1 MFRCCNTCDDVKRAY
16 KLKNWDFRPSSVEQ
30 CKNQSSQNEMY
41 DKAFKEG
48 CQLYGTLLVNR
59 VSNKTWKMLILL
71 SNINKN
77 NLII

>member
-1 MFRCCNTCDDVKRAY
+1 M
-16 KLKNWDFRPSSVEQ
+16 KNWDFRPSSIEQ

-59 VSNKTWKMLILL
+59 VSNKNL
-71 SNINKN
+71 KN
-77 NLII
+77 VNFI

>member
-1 MFRCCNTCDDVKRAY
+1 M
-16 KLKNWDFRPSSVEQ
+16 KNWDFRPSSIEQ

-59 VSNKTWKMLILL
+59 VRNKNLTNVYFI
-71 SNINKN
+71 INKN
-77 NLII
+77 NLIIYNNIQLLY

>member
-1 MFRCCNTCDDVKRAY
+1 M
-16 KLKNWDFRPSSVEQ
+16 KNWDFHPYSIEQ

-59 VSNKTWKMLILL
+59 VSNKNFKNANFIIKCKQNHLINTKLRRN
-71 SNINKN
+71 NIF
-77 NLII
+77 